1 MNGIGANMQPIVLE
15 TKISGRD
22 LVLVQSRSNNF
33 RR

>member
-1 MNGIGANMQPIVLE
+1 MQPIVLE